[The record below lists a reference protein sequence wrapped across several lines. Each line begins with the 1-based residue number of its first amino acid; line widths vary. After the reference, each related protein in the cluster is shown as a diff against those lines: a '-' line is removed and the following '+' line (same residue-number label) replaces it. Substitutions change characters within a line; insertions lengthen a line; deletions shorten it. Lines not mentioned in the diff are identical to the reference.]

1 MFVPVIDK
9 NQKPLMPTKPS
20 RARRWIKLGK
30 ATPFFNKGVF
40 CVRLNVEPS
49 DSQLDDVVA
58 GVDPGS
64 KKEAFTVKSA
74 HHTYLNVQADAVT
87 HVSKRIKAR
96 SEQRRGR
103 RFRKCPYRKNRIN
116 RTQGSIPPST
126 RARWELKL
134 RILNWLSKIYP
145 ISHVV
150 VEDIKAWTRKGSKR
164 WNSSFSPLEV
174 GKQWF
179 YDEIEKQ
186 WILFTKAGYETKQ
199 LRDRLGLNKSS
210 NKKSDSFEAHCVDS
224 WVLANWVV
232 EGHDTPDNKD
242 IVCIVPYQFHR
253 RQLHRL
259 QPSKGGKRHRY
270 GGTVWV

>member
-1 MFVPVIDK
+1 M
-9 NQKPLMPTKPS
+9 
-20 RARRWIKLGK
+20 
-30 ATPFFNKGVF
+30 F

-49 DSQLDDVVA
+49 DRQLDDVVV

-74 HHTYLNVQADAVT
+74 HHTYLNVQVDAVT
-87 HVSKRIKAR
+87 HVSKRIKSR

-145 ISHVV
+145 ISYVV

-186 WILFTKAGYETKQ
+186 WTLFTKAGYETKQ
-199 LRDRLGLNKSS
+199 LRDTLGLKKSF

-232 EGHDTPDNKD
+232 EGHDTPDNKN
-242 IVCIVPYQFHR
+242 IVCIVPYQLHR

-270 GGTVWV
+270 GGTISMGLKRGRWVRHTKHGICFVGGSQKTPFVTT

>member
-9 NQKPLMPTKPS
+9 DQKPLMSTKPS

-49 DSQLDDVVA
+49 DSQLDDIVV

-64 KKEAFTVKSA
+64 KKEAFTVKSE

-87 HVSKRIKAR
+87 HVSKRIKSR
-96 SEQRRGR
+96 REQRRGR
-103 RFRKCPYRKNRIN
+103 RFRKRPYRKNRIN

-126 RARWELKL
+126 RANCIVK
-134 RILNWLSKIYP
+134 
-145 ISHVV
+145 
-150 VEDIKAWTRKGSKR
+150 
-164 WNSSFSPLEV
+164 
-174 GKQWF
+174 
-179 YDEIEKQ
+179 
-186 WILFTKAGYETKQ
+186 
-199 LRDRLGLNKSS
+199 
-210 NKKSDSFEAHCVDS
+210 
-224 WVLANWVV
+224 
-232 EGHDTPDNKD
+232 GHDVPDNTD
-242 IVCIVPYQFHR
+242 IVHIVPYQLHR

-270 GGTVWV
+270 GGTISMGLKRGRWVQHTQHGLCFVGGFQKHRLSLHSLATGKRITLSAKLEDLTMLCFSGWRTRSAVASPP

>member
-9 NQKPLMPTKPS
+9 DQKPLMPTKPS

-49 DSQLDDVVA
+49 DSQLDDIVV

-87 HVSKRIKAR
+87 HVSKRIKSR

-150 VEDIKAWTRKGSKR
+150 AEDIKAWTRKGSKR

-186 WILFTKAGYETKQ
+186 
-199 LRDRLGLNKSS
+199 
-210 NKKSDSFEAHCVDS
+210 
-224 WVLANWVV
+224 
-232 EGHDTPDNKD
+232 
-242 IVCIVPYQFHR
+242 
-253 RQLHRL
+253 
-259 QPSKGGKRHRY
+259 
-270 GGTVWV
+270 